1 MFSLVPLFFF
11 VAVVLFNAQLG
22 WVHAH
27 TETQMAWSLM
37 LTLAILVAAVFVA
50 IIVGAKEFYQYHIKT
65 VSIFPDND

>member
-11 VAVVLFNAQLG
+11 VAVVLFNTQLG
-22 WVHAH
+22 WVHTH